1 MRTSLRLTT
10 GAAVLGVASL
20 VGAPAALAQTTTCGA
35 YSEGC
40 DTTGVLPDTQD
51 RGATGN
57 SGGVAGS
64 SGSSGS
70 SGTRGS
76 GTPSSLPF
84 TGGETAALGLAGAGA
99 LAAGTVLV
107 VAGRRRATAP
117 A

>member
-20 VGAPAALAQTTTCGA
+20 VGAPAALAETTTCDA

-57 SGGVAGS
+57 SGGVA
-64 SGSSGS
+64 GSSGS

-107 VAGRRRATAP
+107 VAARRRASSA

>member
-20 VGAPAALAQTTTCGA
+20 VGAPAALAQTTTCDA

-40 DTTGVLPDTQD
+40 DTTGVLPDSEDQD
-51 RGATGN
+51 DDTA
-57 SGGVAGS
+57 GVAVS
-64 SGSSGS
+64 SGN
-70 SGTRGS
+70 RGS
-76 GTPSSLPF
+76 GTPSSLPR
-84 TGGETAALGLAGAGA
+84 TGGETVLLGLAGAGA

-107 VAGRRRATAP
+107 VAGRRRATAS